1 MENTNIPRQQRI
13 LVVNPRSC
21 FTKVA
26 IYDENKLVYL
36 NKIQHS
42 AADCHKYPRIIDQ
55 YDFRKEAVLKEL
67 RNADWDTWRITAV
80 VGRGGMLKP
89 VKSGVYE
96 VNEKLKYDLI
106 HNPAGEDS
114 VNLGALLAD
123 DIARSIE
130 NAKAYICD
138 PIVVDEMDE
147 VARISGHPDFPRK
160 SIFHALNQK
169 AVARKYA
176 KSVLKNYE
184 DLNLIIAHLGVG
196 ITVGAHSGGRVI
208 DVNQGFDGTGPFSP
222 KRSGTLPAGDLV
234 RMCFSG
240 QFTQEQ
246 MQHKVMGEGG
256 LMAWLGTDDL
266 SLAETMGYEEGSEKA
281 RLIFEAMAYQ
291 VAKEIG
297 SLYPVLNGQV
307 DAIILTGG
315 IANSHRFIQYI
326 INRVQK
332 IAPVMVYPGGDEM
345 EALALNVLEVLRG
358 QKKAHIYE

>member
-1 MENTNIPRQQRI
+1 MEDNKIPRQQRI
-13 LVVNPRSC
+13 LVVNPRTC

-42 AADCHKYPRIIDQ
+42 PAECGKYERIIDQ
-55 YDFRKEAVLKEL
+55 YDFRREAVLKEL
-67 RNADWDTWRITAV
+67 RNADFDTWRITAV

-106 HNPAGEDS
+106 HTPTGEDS

-123 DIARSIE
+123 DLARSVE
-130 NAKAYICD
+130 NAKAYIAD

-147 VARISGHPDFPRK
+147 VAKIGGHPDFPRK
-160 SIFHALNQK
+160 SVFHALNQK
-169 AVARKYA
+169 AAARKYA
-176 KSVLKNYE
+176 KSILKKYE
-184 DLNLIIAHLGVG
+184 DINLIIAHMGVG
-196 ITVGAHSGGRVI
+196 ITVGAHSKGRVI

-240 QFTQEQ
+240 KFSEEQ
-246 MQHKVMGEGG
+246 ILRKVMGEGG
-256 LMAWLGTDDL
+256 LMAWFGTEDL
-266 SLAETMGYEEGSEKA
+266 SLVETMAFEEGSEKA
-281 RLIFEAMAYQ
+281 RLVFEAMAYN

-297 SLYPVLNGQV
+297 SLYPALNCDV

-315 IANSHRFIQYI
+315 IANSHRFIEYI
-326 INRVQK
+326 INRVK
-332 IAPVMVYPGGDEM
+332 KMAPVMVYPGGDEM
-345 EALALNVLEVLRG
+345 EALAMNVLEVLRG
-358 QKKAHIYE
+358 HKVAHVYE